1 MDRKTWMEQ
10 LDRALS
16 QEGMT
21 REEKRAVLNY
31 YDEMYQDKRDD
42 GAREEDI
49 LKEFG
54 FPEDVAQNV
63 REEGGK
69 RKEKET
75 SNYRYSPDY
84 RSPEPYNQDP
94 PPYRQDQPSQNTPY
108 VGGYSNGNPNTG
120 GYQGVQQPQP
130 MPNRP
135 YGQEKEPKKR
145 GGGCVLLLMSPVT
158 LIAGFFGLILM
169 IVLYSLAVGLCV
181 GGIGSVIGGVAALF
195 SVPGEALIALGTGVL
210 LFGVG
215 GLLFIGAT
223 AFAKGWGRYMKWGLT
238 GKGEKQ

>member
-1 MDRKTWMEQ
+1 MNKKTWMEQ
-10 LDRALS
+10 LDRTLS

-69 RKEKET
+69 RKEN
-75 SNYRYSPDY
+75 NYRFSRDY
-84 RSPEPYNQDP
+84 LPPARTVAENP
-94 PPYRQDQPSQNTPY
+94 PPYREPTRAASENLLPQIPISTREAEQPP
-108 VGGYSNGNPNTG
+108 V
-120 GYQGVQQPQP
+120 
-130 MPNRP
+130 PNRP
-135 YGQEKEPKKR
+135 LGQEKEPRKKSS
-145 GGGCVLLLMSPVT
+145 GCVLLVMSPLT
-158 LIAGFFGLILM
+158 LIAGFFGIILM
-169 IVLYSLAVGLCV
+169 IVIFATAIGLCV
-181 GGIGSVIGGVAALF
+181 GGIGSIIGGFAAIIEEPAGAVVAF
-195 SVPGEALIALGTGVL
+195 GTGVL
-210 LFGVG
+210 IFGVG
-215 GLLFIGAT
+215 GLLFLGGV

-238 GKGEKQ
+238 GKGGRQ

>member
-1 MDRKTWMEQ
+1 MNKKTWMEQ

-69 RKEKET
+69 RKET
-75 SNYRYSPDY
+75 NNYRFSPDY
-84 RSPEPYNQDP
+84 RPSEPYAQDP
-94 PPYRQDQPSQNTPY
+94 PPYEPNRQAENPPAPVNS
-108 VGGYSNGNPNTG
+108 NPNAG
-120 GYQGVQQPQP
+120 GYQGQQQPP
-130 MPNRP
+130 APNRP
-135 YGQEKEPKKR
+135 YGQAKEPRKR
-145 GGGCVLLLMSPVT
+145 GSGCVLLVMSPLT
-158 LIAGFFGLILM
+158 LIAGFFGIILM
-169 IVLYSLAVGLCV
+169 IVIFSTAIGLCV
-181 GGIGSVIGGVAALF
+181 GGIGSIIGGFAAIIEEPAGA
-195 SVPGEALIALGTGVL
+195 VIAFGTGVL

-215 GLLFIGAT
+215 GLLFLGGV

-238 GKGEKQ
+238 GKGDKV